1 MCLEM
6 APSRIYS
13 AHCRFGEWN
22 DHDTLSQRVG
32 NGTPDADELVEG
44 RPVHPLPN
52 ELRATVPTDSLR
64 APVCLTCERIAIPPT
79 CCGCVA
85 NTVMWRPAP
94 DRRFLRRSFP
104 GGRHITPVLIVEPP
118 SFALPLSEVR
128 PCLNDCSIADVF

>member
-32 NGTPDADELVEG
+32 NGTPDADERVEG

-64 APVCLTCERIAIPPT
+64 APVRLTCERIAIPPNSS
-79 CCGCVA
+79 GHIGRGMQPPRPSRMAVS
-85 NTVMWRPAP
+85 RPAP
-94 DRRFLRRSFP
+94 R
-104 GGRHITPVLIVEPP
+104 PVAGVPTDGTEPP
-118 SFALPLSEVR
+118 S
-128 PCLNDCSIADVF
+128 

>member
-64 APVCLTCERIAIPPT
+64 APVRLTCERIAIPPT
-79 CCGCVA
+79 CCGHI
-85 NTVMWRPAP
+85 
-94 DRRFLRRSFP
+94 DRRARANMRILLRSATPTQFGPFP
-104 GGRHITPVLIVEPP
+104 CATR
-118 SFALPLSEVR
+118 
-128 PCLNDCSIADVF
+128 